1 MEVIRV
7 CIRVSFI
14 ADRSRRS
21 YLSGKER
28 LDRVELIGILGGCF
42 PIRLSGRFLFR
53 APLTLL
59 LFLVPMPSGYLL
71 LDVVR

>member
-28 LDRVELIGILGGCF
+28 LDRVELIGIL
-42 PIRLSGRFLFR
+42 
-53 APLTLL
+53 
-59 LFLVPMPSGYLL
+59 
-71 LDVVR
+71 